1 MPDGHPKSHA
11 GAGQAGSAPS
21 ETPSQSSSAQL
32 AQNRSVGAHTG
43 QLGSEG
49 SAQFEQSGSETSAK
63 PSQSSST
70 PLSQT
75 CSGAPPAHVLVALA
89 TLEGSED
96 PPDLKA
102 RTRYQ

>member
-1 MPDGHPKSHA
+1 MPGGHPQSHA
-11 GAGQAGSAPS
+11 GAGQSGSAPS
-21 ETPSQSSSAQL
+21 TRPSQSSSAQL

-43 QLGSEG
+43 QAGSEG

-70 PLSQT
+70 PLSQN
-75 CSGAPPAHVLVALA
+75 CSGAPAQVLVALA

-96 PPDLKA
+96 PPAFKA